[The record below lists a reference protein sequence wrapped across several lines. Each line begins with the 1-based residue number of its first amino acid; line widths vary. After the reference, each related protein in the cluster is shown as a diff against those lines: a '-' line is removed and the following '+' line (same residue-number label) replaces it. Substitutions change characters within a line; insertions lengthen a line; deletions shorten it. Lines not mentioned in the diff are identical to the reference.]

1 MPERSQA
8 LQIVT
13 FAAYTTPNRD
23 LLIPAPQHGAVL
35 FNMTLR
41 QPQIFIFNT
50 DAELNAWESFL
61 HYYNAS
67 ADPANNEVP
76 VWNNSNKRWELS
88 GLPMAHGLLSAT
100 HLDTQPFGPTI
111 TLGSIIQGDTGN
123 VWTELSRATVDVD
136 ELFALVCENSST
148 RVSWLK
154 ILDTVSNPEDVA
166 AVAAQGTSL
175 VVPHIDHVHA
185 HPASQHAAGG
195 EMALFSPHTYVFVAD
210 ADLDDDVATGDNQM
224 GHFHHSYDAAET
236 VKRIITEFETA
247 PTGQAATIQL
257 EYGDTDDLDTVSSW
271 TEIDAVS
278 HADGAKTI
286 ITTTFTNASIPAN
299 RLIRMNVDQVGSTVA
314 GKNLTVHMQVLRPLV
329 IG

>member
-1 MPERSQA
+1 
-8 LQIVT
+8 
-13 FAAYTTPNRD
+13 
-23 LLIPAPQHGAVL
+23 
-35 FNMTLR
+35 
-41 QPQIFIFNT
+41 
-50 DAELNAWESFL
+50 
-61 HYYNAS
+61 
-67 ADPANNEVP
+67 
-76 VWNNSNKRWELS
+76 
-88 GLPMAHGLLSAT
+88 
-100 HLDTQPFGPTI
+100 
-111 TLGSIIQGDTGN
+111 
-123 VWTELSRATVDVD
+123 
-136 ELFALVCENSST
+136 
-148 RVSWLK
+148 
-154 ILDTVSNPEDVA
+154 
-166 AVAAQGTSL
+166 
-175 VVPHIDHVHA
+175 
-185 HPASQHAAGG
+185 
-195 EMALFSPHTYVFVAD
+195 
-210 ADLDDDVATGDNQM
+210 M